1 MRRKWKGR
9 RGEGSSREIWP
20 REILNLAKGDPEPPA
35 GRTDTTGGVRGG
47 RWQRPLHEACAA
59 NIPSW
64 DGCVGWRHESRRCHR
79 DPDTAYPTHPR
90 RELASRDGPWEHAR
104 LPSQNLEVTRGSRP
118 ARVTRTAHCSMGVI
132 LELGVFELYISFNI
146 YIVPAHDVAV
156 WCDDR
161 RGPVEPHRPRR
172 RAPPRSG
179 GVRSEPAC
187 GLCRE
192 GDPQTGPCSEGAS
205 SGGLPWEL
213 WVHAAR

>member
-1 MRRKWKGR
+1 MIQSLRQGLVRTQGVQTR
-9 RGEGSSREIWP
+9 RGGYGVDGGSDLFMKPAQQISLPGVAALGGDMRLADATAIPTRRTQPIRVESSSLETGPGNTPDFHRRISRL
-20 REILNLAKGDPEPPA
+20 RA
-35 GRTDTTGGVRGG
+35 G
-47 RWQRPLHEACAA
+47 
-59 NIPSW
+59 
-64 DGCVGWRHESRRCHR
+64 
-79 DPDTAYPTHPR
+79 
-90 RELASRDGPWEHAR
+90 
-104 LPSQNLEVTRGSRP
+104 RP